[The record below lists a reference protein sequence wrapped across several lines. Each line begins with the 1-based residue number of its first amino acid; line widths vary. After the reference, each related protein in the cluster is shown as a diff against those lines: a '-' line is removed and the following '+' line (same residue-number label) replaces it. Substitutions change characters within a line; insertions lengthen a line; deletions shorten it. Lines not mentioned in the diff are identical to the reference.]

1 MKLLT
6 VFFILI
12 GAAAVAA
19 VADKP
24 VSVYRNRPEER
35 NPNEGKRVRFVEDPA
50 EAKNADGLRGHLGAI
65 GEAEYHAGLYEK
77 LIKRSADVI
86 LSLTGLLVLSPV
98 FLALLY
104 VKPFLIRPSC

>member
-50 EAKNADGLRGHLGAI
+50 EAKNADGLRGHLEAI